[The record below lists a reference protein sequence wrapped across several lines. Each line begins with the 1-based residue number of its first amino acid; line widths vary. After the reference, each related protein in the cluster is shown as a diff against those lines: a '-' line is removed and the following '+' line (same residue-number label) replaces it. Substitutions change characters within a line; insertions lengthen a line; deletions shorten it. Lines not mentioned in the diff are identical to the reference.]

1 MQDLL
6 NSYFLGTTQEKLQIL
21 NGLIQEKN
29 IKFLFKIFSVSDT
42 DEKKLILECLDQ
54 GDLNGE
60 FKAIYLEAM
69 RTNSSEL
76 FSFMAHTRQYPKS
89 FFTEAE
95 YNQMVLKALFVD
107 ISVQKIIGIKERKNT
122 KLKTMINDYIEE
134 RELANRSLPIG
145 VEEYNNLGD

>member
-1 MQDLL
+1 
-6 NSYFLGTTQEKLQIL
+6 
-21 NGLIQEKN
+21 
-29 IKFLFKIFSVSDT
+29 
-42 DEKKLILECLDQ
+42 
-54 GDLNGE
+54 
-60 FKAIYLEAM
+60 M

-122 KLKTMINDYIEE
+122 KLNTMINDYIEE